1 MVQHVWV
8 FVFISRAKNEQ
19 KYVGVL
25 KLTNLEFD
33 NNQRQDPYRYQ
44 TQGKLLA
51 YNLPKLE
58 DRTTTNNS
66 TNSNKLAGEKN
77 LTDTLNWI
85 IYYAG
90 AEMIYTIHTNNTN
103 LALPCHSPSIPYRHV
118 AHKSLRANNL
128 QEILVSH
135 HQIYSFT
142 TCLSFLVILS
152 KVL

>member
-1 MVQHVWV
+1 MILRFAQSL
-8 FVFISRAKNEQ
+8 I
-19 KYVGVL
+19 
-25 KLTNLEFD
+25 TNLEFD
-33 NNQRQDPYRYQ
+33 SSQTQDPYRYQ

-90 AEMIYTIHTNNTN
+90 AEMIYNYT
-103 LALPCHSPSIPYRHV
+103 Y
-118 AHKSLRANNL
+118 
-128 QEILVSH
+128 
-135 HQIYSFT
+135 
-142 TCLSFLVILS
+142 
-152 KVL
+152 

>member
-1 MVQHVWV
+1 MILWFAQSL
-8 FVFISRAKNEQ
+8 I
-19 KYVGVL
+19 
-25 KLTNLEFD
+25 TNLEFD
-33 NNQRQDPYRYQ
+33 SSQTQDPYRYQ
-44 TQGKLLA
+44 RQGKLLA

-66 TNSNKLAGEKN
+66 ANSNKLAGEKN
-77 LTDTLNWI
+77 LTDTMKWI

-103 LALPCHSPSIPYRHV
+103 LAPPCHSPSIPYRHV

-142 TCLSFLVILS
+142 TCLSFFVTLS
-152 KVL
+152 KILLTGPVNV